1 MRRRRFLYAKGTS
14 KAVLSLKKISEQGRI
29 MGLVQEAYNRG
40 IIRQASYTNAVKYT
54 STAIEKLQKS
64 QASALTTQTKLDMA
78 QTNFIKHS
86 VNLMRYR
93 ENFSVLKDLANPAI
107 EFESAIADVRKVV
120 DFETPKQFKEMGQ
133 DIINLSLKIPMA
145 AEGLAQIVAD
155 GGQSG
160 IAR

>member
-1 MRRRRFLYAKGTS
+1 
-14 KAVLSLKKISEQGRI
+14 

-40 IIRQASYTNAVKYT
+40 IIRQASYSNVVKYT
-54 STAIEKLQKS
+54 SVAIEKLQKS

-93 ENFSVLKDLANPAI
+93 ENFSVLKDLTNPAI
-107 EFESAIADVRKVV
+107 EFESVMADVRKVV

-145 AEGLAQIVAD
+145 AEGLARIFAD